1 MITPNE
7 VRVGLS
13 PPSGS
18 AQVLGLWVTPVAFPA
33 LVCKLVRWYVHA
45 HECPLLPL
53 RGPSLLGF
61 AQILASMSRGDK
73 GWEGDWT
80 ECSIERILEIY

>member
-1 MITPNE
+1 MAPNE

-18 AQVLGLWVTPVAFPA
+18 AQVLGLWVTPVASPA
-33 LVCKLVRWYVHA
+33 LVCKLVWYVRA

-53 RGPSLLGF
+53 TGPSLLGF
-61 AQILASMSRGDK
+61 AQIPASMRRGDK

-80 ECSIERILEIY
+80 ECSIERILESY